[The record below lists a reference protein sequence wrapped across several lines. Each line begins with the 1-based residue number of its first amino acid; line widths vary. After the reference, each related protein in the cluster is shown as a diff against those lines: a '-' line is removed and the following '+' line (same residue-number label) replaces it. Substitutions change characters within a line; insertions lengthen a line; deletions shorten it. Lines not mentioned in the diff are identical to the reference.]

1 MGWITI
7 TYVTEKEIRQ
17 IHYGDDDPLAV
28 DNESCPLHPT
38 RWESQTGRPIGGHTS
53 EENGE

>member
-38 RWESQTGRPIGGHTS
+38 RWESQRGRPIGGHTP